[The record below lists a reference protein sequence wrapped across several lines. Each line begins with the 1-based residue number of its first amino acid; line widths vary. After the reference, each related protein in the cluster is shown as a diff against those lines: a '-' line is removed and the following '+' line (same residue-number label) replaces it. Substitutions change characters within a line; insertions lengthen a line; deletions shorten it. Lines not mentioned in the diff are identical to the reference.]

1 MNYNT
6 LSLKLTFYLL
16 LMFGSSIV
24 SAFEPKR
31 IIGFWSLLP
40 SSPNVANII
49 EIDDKKQATFYTV
62 TCSAET
68 QSFQIDHQEK
78 LDFDID
84 SNNIISFYEKNHSLE
99 KTFQILALTPYEMK
113 LTHFPNEP
121 IHLEEVY
128 IRKEHLEPICI
139 DSMP

>member
-1 MNYNT
+1 
-6 LSLKLTFYLL
+6 
-16 LMFGSSIV
+16 MFGSSIV

-84 SNNIISFYEKNHSLE
+84 SNNIISFYEKNNSHKKS
-99 KTFQILALTPYEMK
+99 FQILALTPYEMK

-121 IHLEEVY
+121 IHLEDVY
-128 IRKEHLEPICI
+128 IRKEHFEPICI

>member
-1 MNYNT
+1 
-6 LSLKLTFYLL
+6 
-16 LMFGSSIV
+16 MFGSSIV
-24 SAFEPKR
+24 SAFELKR
-31 IIGFWSLLP
+31 IICFWSLLP

-62 TCSAET
+62 TCSTET

-84 SNNIISFYEKNHSLE
+84 SNNIISFYEKNHSL
-99 KTFQILALTPYEMK
+99 KKSFQILALTPYEMK

-121 IHLEEVY
+121 IHLEDKY
-128 IRKEHLEPICI
+128 IRKEHFEPICI

>member
-1 MNYNT
+1 
-6 LSLKLTFYLL
+6 
-16 LMFGSSIV
+16 MFGSSTV

-40 SSPNVANII
+40 SSPNFANII
-49 EIDDKKQATFYTV
+49 EIDDKKQATFYTM

-84 SNNIISFYEKNHSLE
+84 SNNIISFYGENNSL
-99 KTFQILALTPYEMK
+99 KKLFQILALTPYEMK

-128 IRKEHLEPICI
+128 IKKEHFEPICI